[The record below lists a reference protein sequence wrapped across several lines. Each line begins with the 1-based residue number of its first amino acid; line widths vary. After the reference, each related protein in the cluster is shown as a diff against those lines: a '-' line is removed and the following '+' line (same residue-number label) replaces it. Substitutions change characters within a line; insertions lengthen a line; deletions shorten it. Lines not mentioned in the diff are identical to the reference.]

1 MSLTPERSV
10 TPTLVGS
17 ARPRLEPGLRR
28 ARPPRG
34 GRNGESIR
42 ARGPGLGIPR
52 EGTSAREVN
61 LLLVEDDAMVR
72 SWVRLS
78 LRASEF
84 RVAAEAASAV
94 EALELLDAVGP
105 DLLLVDYRLPDH
117 VGTELV
123 RELRRRGLSA
133 PVVLMTANHEG
144 GFNEAARDAGAQ
156 GSVLKTGSPIELLDA
171 LRRVSEGKQAFDARY
186 PRRAPGRAALSPRER
201 EVLTLVAEGATN
213 REIAATLGIGVETVK
228 TLLGR
233 TFAKLGVQ
241 RRAQAVSAAHELGV
255 L

>member
-1 MSLTPERSV
+1 MAAEEPRRTNRGGRTAGNGRGPQSQ
-10 TPTLVGS
+10 
-17 ARPRLEPGLRR
+17 RPRL
-28 ARPPRG
+28 
-34 GRNGESIR
+34 ST
-42 ARGPGLGIPR
+42 LGM
-52 EGTSAREVN
+52 GSAADERHDVS
-61 LLLVEDDAMVR
+61 LMLVEDDAMVR

-84 RVAAEAASAV
+84 RVSGEAASAV
-94 EALELLDAVGP
+94 EALELVHAVRP
-105 DLLLVDYRLPDH
+105 QLWLVDYRLPDH

-123 RELRRRGLSA
+123 RELRRRGVNA
-133 PVVLMTANHEG
+133 PAVLMTASHLP

-171 LRRVSEGKQAFDARY
+171 LRAVHAGNVSFDGRH

-213 REIAATLGIGVETVK
+213 QEIASALGIGVETVK

-233 TFAKLGVQ
+233 TFSKLGVQ
-241 RRAQAVSAAHELGV
+241 RRAQAVAAAHELGFI
-255 L
+255 